1 MKTVALAPHAKKR
14 RTKPLER
21 REPHEPHLLAPAA
34 VSATDAGGEEREGI
48 DRISSLPDAIFGE
61 IITLLPTKDGVRTQ
75 ALASRWRHLWLTAPL
90 NLDLSGLPKYAKLH
104 DIITHVLAAHQGPAR
119 RFSMPKSGFYC
130 TRATLDTWFRS
141 PALNNLQ
148 ELETNITNINYWLS
162 PPPSS
167 FSFWT
172 TLRVFTFVDCLL
184 DVKIFHCPQLRQLGL
199 DGAIISDSCLCNMV
213 AGSPV
218 LECLLLKNCIGFCS
232 IRINSPSLI
241 SIGFSYRGV
250 PSAELIIEDAPL
262 LQRLLQ
268 LERCGPLQNLCTVS
282 FAVEM
287 CSVRF
292 LAVEVYTSIDM
303 IIDILRCFPCLEK
316 LYIKLSGG
324 TYHWHKH
331 RNHVKCLDNNLRTV
345 VLKGYRAKRSN
356 VKLVTFFVLNAK
368 MLEQMRFEAT
378 GFKYKNCKKIAR
390 HHRLLQLEKRVLS
403 ARFHFT
409 VGRCLQN
416 LPHIKH
422 VHDLSKANPFEYQL
436 EESHRQELPLRAG
449 GGERDGIDRISA
461 LPDEILGE
469 IISLLPTNDGARTQA
484 LASRWRRL
492 WLSAPLNIDPSG
504 LPTDSDKLLDIVSHV
519 LAAHQGP
526 ARRFSMP
533 YCKCSLYLLNRAKVV
548 ESWFRSPVLNNL
560 QELELGYVASWIPL
574 PATAFYSC
582 TTLRV
587 VTIAACSILDDTV
600 KTFHFPQLRQLVL
613 ERTRIPEGWVC
624 NMIAGSPVLEFLL
637 LNRVRGF
644 TSMRINSPSLV
655 SFGIDCMGRST
666 KLTIED
672 APLLQR
678 LLELDSCGT
687 LHVSVISAP
696 KLDTL
701 GCLTD
706 YDCPSNKL
714 VFGTTVIQK
723 LCAVSF
729 ATEICSVKV
738 LAIIVQASESMDMII
753 GLLRCFPCLE
763 KLYIQLSSVLRD
775 KKHWH
780 KLQNHV
786 KCVDNSLRTVVLK
799 GYRGTKSHVKLV
811 NFLVLNAKM
820 LEVMRLEATGFI
832 HENSRKFI
840 AEHRRLRQ
848 LEKRT
853 LRSARIHFT
862 IGTCEQDIIHIKHVH
877 DLSKANPFECMC

>member
-1 MKTVALAPHAKKR
+1 
-14 RTKPLER
+14 
-21 REPHEPHLLAPAA
+21 
-34 VSATDAGGEEREGI
+34 
-48 DRISSLPDAIFGE
+48 
-61 IITLLPTKDGVRTQ
+61 
-75 ALASRWRHLWLTAPL
+75 
-90 NLDLSGLPKYAKLH
+90 
-104 DIITHVLAAHQGPAR
+104 
-119 RFSMPKSGFYC
+119 
-130 TRATLDTWFRS
+130 
-141 PALNNLQ
+141 
-148 ELETNITNINYWLS
+148 
-162 PPPSS
+162 
-167 FSFWT
+167 
-172 TLRVFTFVDCLL
+172 L
-184 DVKIFHCPQLRQLGL
+184 DVKNFHCPQLRQLGL

-303 IIDILRCFPCLEK
+303 IIDMLRCFPCLEK

-409 VGRCLQN
+409 VDRCLQN

-422 VHDLSKANPFEYQL
+422 VHDLSKANPFE
-436 EESHRQELPLRAG
+436 
-449 GGERDGIDRISA
+449 
-461 LPDEILGE
+461 
-469 IISLLPTNDGARTQA
+469 
-484 LASRWRRL
+484 
-492 WLSAPLNIDPSG
+492 
-504 LPTDSDKLLDIVSHV
+504 
-519 LAAHQGP
+519 
-526 ARRFSMP
+526 
-533 YCKCSLYLLNRAKVV
+533 C
-548 ESWFRSPVLNNL
+548 
-560 QELELGYVASWIPL
+560 
-574 PATAFYSC
+574 
-582 TTLRV
+582 
-587 VTIAACSILDDTV
+587 
-600 KTFHFPQLRQLVL
+600 
-613 ERTRIPEGWVC
+613 TRIPEGWVC

-644 TSMRINSPSLV
+644 TSMRINSPSL
-655 SFGIDCMGRST
+655 
-666 KLTIED
+666 
-672 APLLQR
+672 
-678 LLELDSCGT
+678 
-687 LHVSVISAP
+687 
-696 KLDTL
+696 
-701 GCLTD
+701 
-706 YDCPSNKL
+706 
-714 VFGTTVIQK
+714 K